1 MKINKRE
8 VKKMENKSF
17 VRLLRFLQ
25 VLLILIKRMSSN

>member
-17 VRLLRFLQ
+17 VRFLQ